1 MRRYLS
7 LWWEVLRL
15 SWRSAPGYTAGT
27 LGIIAVSV
35 AAVAAVALTM
45 RATLDATSQGS
56 LGTALLGAAGVALA
70 YALTLVIQD
79 LTNDCVTTTA
89 DRTGRLGLSP
99 VVHRDINSVEGLEH
113 LERSDFLDRVS
124 IVRRSTGLIARSAW
138 TALLSLSN
146 LLKLLIT
153 VVLLGSV
160 NPLLLVLIPLA
171 AVPVWCNHRGQ
182 LLVQRAEVA
191 GAEPYRLQQHL
202 FETVTSADGGK
213 EVRVAGAADRLIE
226 LQEEAWDAA
235 VSSRFRARAGAALWN
250 AGGWTVFVAA
260 FAGAIALVVYQTAA
274 GTSGVGDLVLT
285 VMMAVSL
292 RQTVQGTVAATVEAA
307 GSRRVV
313 EPYLWL
319 RAYVRA
325 QEERAVA
332 ADPPPVR
339 LERGIVLDGV
349 DFTYPGAGVKALDGV
364 TAELP
369 AGSVVAVVGEYGS
382 GKTTL
387 VKLLL
392 SLYNP
397 DSGSIRLDG
406 ADLAGISVPTW
417 RQRCSAVFQD
427 FGRFHIRFG
436 ETVGIGDL
444 PRIDDTDAVRGA
456 LHAADGENVLRRLP
470 EGMDTQLGRDLGGTD
485 LSEGQWQRTALA
497 RGSMRTDPLF
507 FVLDEPTASL
517 DAHSEEAIFRRY
529 MERARV
535 YGARTGAVTLVVS
548 HRFSTVA
555 GADLILV
562 MDRGRIVES
571 GGHREL
577 LAEGGRYAELYGIQA
592 RAYAPT
598 APGPPSPHR

>member
-15 SWRSAPGYTAGT
+15 SWRSVPGYTAGT
-27 LGIIAVSV
+27 LGVIAVSVVSV
-35 AAVAAVALTM
+35 AAVGLTM
-45 RATLDATSQGS
+45 RAALDATAQGS
-56 LGTALLGAAGVALA
+56 MNTALLGAAGAALA

-79 LTNDCVTTTA
+79 LTNDCVGTVS
-89 DRTGRLGLSP
+89 DRTGRLGLHP
-99 VVHRDINSVEGLEH
+99 MVHRDINSVEGMEH

-138 TALLSLSN
+138 NALLSLSN
-146 LLKLLIT
+146 VLKLLIT

-160 NPLLLVLIPLA
+160 HPFLLALIPLA
-171 AVPVWCNHRGQ
+171 AVPLWCNHRGQ
-182 LLVQRAEVA
+182 RLVQRAEVA

-213 EVRVAGAADRLIE
+213 EVRVAGAADRLIG
-226 LQEEAWDAA
+226 LQEQAWNEA
-235 VSSRFRARAGAALWN
+235 VRTRFRARVGAALWN
-250 AGGWTVFVAA
+250 AAGWTVFVAA
-260 FAGAIALVVYQTAA
+260 FAGAIALVVQQASVGA
-274 GTSGVGDLVLT
+274 SGVGDLVLT

-292 RQTVQGTVAATVEAA
+292 RQTMQSTVAATMEAA

-325 QEERAVA
+325 QRERAVA
-332 ADPPPVR
+332 ADPPPTV
-339 LERGIVLDGV
+339 LERGISLDRV
-349 DFTYPGAGVKALDGV
+349 DFTYPGTDRKALDGV
-364 TAELP
+364 TADLP

-392 SLYNP
+392 ALYEP
-397 DSGSIRLDG
+397 DSGSVRLDG
-406 ADLAGISVPTW
+406 ADLAGISVPAW
-417 RQRCSAVFQD
+417 RRRCGAVFQD

-444 PRIDDTDAVRGA
+444 PRIDDAGALRGAVR
-456 LHAADGENVLRRLP
+456 AADAERLVEGLP
-470 EGMDTQLGRDLGGTD
+470 DGMDSQLGRELGGTD

-529 MERARV
+529 MDRARE
-535 YGARTGAVTLVVS
+535 YGARTGAVTVVVS

-562 MDRGRIVES
+562 MDRGRIIES

-577 LAEGGRYAELYGIQA
+577 LDRCGTYAELYGIQA
-592 RAYAPT
+592 RAYAPST
-598 APGPPSPHR
+598 RE

>member
-15 SWRSAPGYTAGT
+15 SWRSTPGYTAGT
-27 LGIIAVSV
+27 LGVIAVSV
-35 AAVAAVALTM
+35 VSAAAVGLTM
-45 RATLDATSQGS
+45 HAALDATARGS
-56 LGTALLGAAGVALA
+56 LTAALVGAAGVALA

-79 LTNDCVTTTA
+79 LTDDCVNTVA
-89 DRTGRLGLSP
+89 DRTGRLGLHP
-99 VVHRDINSVEGLEH
+99 RVHRDINSVEGLEH

-124 IVRRSTGLIARSAW
+124 IVRRSTGQIARSAW
-138 TALLSLSN
+138 NALLSLAN
-146 LLKLLIT
+146 LLKLLVT

-160 NPLLLVLIPLA
+160 HPLLLVLIPLA

-202 FETVTSADGGK
+202 FETVASAESGK
-213 EVRVAGAADRLIE
+213 EVRVAGAADRLIGF
-226 LQEEAWDAA
+226 QEQAWDEA
-235 VSSRFRARAGAALWN
+235 VRIRFRARVGAALWD
-250 AGGWTVFVAA
+250 AAGWTVFVTA
-260 FAGAIALVVYQTAA
+260 FAGAIALVVHRAA
-274 GTSGVGDLVLT
+274 TGAGGVGDLVLT

-292 RQTVQGTVAATVEAA
+292 RQTMQSTVAATVAAA

-325 QEERAVA
+325 QRERAVA
-332 ADPPPVR
+332 ADPPPPVLR
-339 LERGIVLDGV
+339 RGITLDRV
-349 DFTYPGAGVKALDGV
+349 DFTYPGTDRKALDGV
-364 TAELP
+364 SAELP
-369 AGSVVAVVGEYGS
+369 AGAVVAVVGEYGS

-392 SLYNP
+392 SLYEP

-406 ADLAGISVPTW
+406 ADLAGISVPGW

-427 FGRFHIRFG
+427 FGRFRTRFG
-436 ETVGIGDL
+436 VTVGLGDL
-444 PRIDDTDAVRGA
+444 PRIDDAGALRGAVR
-456 LHAADGENVLRRLP
+456 AADAEGLVERLP
-470 EGMDTQLGRDLGGTD
+470 EGMDTQLGRELGGTD

-529 MERARV
+529 TARARE
-535 YGARTGAVTLVVS
+535 YGRRTGAVTVVVS

-562 MDRGRIVES
+562 MDRSRITES

-577 LAEGGRYAELYGIQA
+577 LARGGTYAELYGIQA

-598 APGPPSPHR
+598 APE